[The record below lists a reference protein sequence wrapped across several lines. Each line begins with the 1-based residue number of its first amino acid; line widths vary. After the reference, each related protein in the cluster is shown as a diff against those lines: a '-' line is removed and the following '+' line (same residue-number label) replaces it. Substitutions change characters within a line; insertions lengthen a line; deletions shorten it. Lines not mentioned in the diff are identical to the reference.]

1 MNTRAETTPVFAL
14 NGGRF
19 HTVRNPV
26 SLPSVA
32 VPVEPSEHLLTLV
45 EAAAVVPLSAKTL
58 YRVAQRGEG
67 PFHKVEGRWMVYEN
81 ELHEW
86 VRSHHARTAER
97 PPHRR
102 RRRSRP
108 PAARSLAAVLAEDAA

>member
-1 MNTRAETTPVFAL
+1 MNTRADTPPVFAL

-26 SLPSVA
+26 AFPKAAPPAKAQDRV
-32 VPVEPSEHLLTLV
+32 LTLA

-67 PFHKVEGRWMVYEN
+67 PFRKVEGRWLVYET
-81 ELHEW
+81 ELHDW
-86 VRSHHARTAER
+86 VRSHRGQ
-97 PPHRR
+97 
-102 RRRSRP
+102 
-108 PAARSLAAVLAEDAA
+108 PAARRPAKRSRSRRRGGSMRSRVLEAAAQ